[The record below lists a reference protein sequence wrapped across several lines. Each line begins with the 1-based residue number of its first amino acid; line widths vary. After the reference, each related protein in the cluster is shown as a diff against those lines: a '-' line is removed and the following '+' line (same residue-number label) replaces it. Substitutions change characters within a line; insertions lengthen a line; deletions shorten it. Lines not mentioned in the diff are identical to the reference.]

1 MTKYTKI
8 SKNIHKLEID
18 NPDTPDKKLVWINIK
33 NARKKEI
40 EYLRKNYKFNL
51 SYLQASSAKSISQRP
66 MVIKDD
72 DYLFMILHFPVLDNN
87 NVVPGEIEFFIGKN
101 YLITLHND
109 NVKAL
114 NEFFNF
120 CKKDSCSLLAYNNES
135 SAMLLYELL
144 DKLIQDTFYL
154 LDQNSIA
161 ISEVEEMIF
170 SDKQKEAVSRILSV
184 RRNFINIRRIMQSHK
199 NIIKKLLSIQTT
211 LTTNEQ
217 VGNYYRKLI
226 EYTKNIWEILENQK
240 EMIEALNNTNE
251 SMLNYRISNIM
262 KTLTIFSVIVFPLTL
277 FAAIFGMNTMG
288 GMPFI
293 DNKYGFWI
301 IIFFMS
307 IGCLFMLLFF
317 KKKKW
322 L

>member
-1 MTKYTKI
+1 MTKYTRI

-18 NPDTPDKKLVWINIK
+18 NPDTPNRKLTWINIK
-33 NARKKEI
+33 NAHKKEI

-51 SYLQASSAKSISQRP
+51 SYLQASSAKSVAQRP
-66 MVIKDD
+66 MVIQDEQ
-72 DYLFMILHFPVLDNN
+72 YLFMILHFPVLENG
-87 NVVPGEIEFFIGKN
+87 NVIPGEIEFFIGDG

-114 NEFFNF
+114 AEFFNF
-120 CKKDSCSLLAYNNES
+120 CKKDGCSLLAYDHES
-135 SAMLLYELL
+135 SAVLLYELL

-170 SDKQKEAVSRILSV
+170 SEEQKKAVSRILSV

-199 NIIKKLLSIQTT
+199 NIIKKLLSIQTNVST
-211 LTTNEQ
+211 DDQLG
-217 VGNYYRKLI
+217 VYYKKLI

-288 GMPFI
+288 GMPFVK
-293 DNKYGFWI
+293 NKYGFWI
-301 IIFFMS
+301 IVFFMAMS
-307 IGCLFMLLFF
+307 CWLMLVYF
-317 KKKKW
+317 KRKKW